1 MPPEEGPIPLSR
13 HTGRD
18 GGTSLYNRKT
28 PRCNDLITSD
38 ALLDYITGFRLN

>member
-28 PRCNDLITSD
+28 PRDEFYFV
-38 ALLDYITGFRLN
+38 DYCGWHPGVDC